1 MIIGV
6 PKEIKN
12 NENRVALTPAG
23 AMELVRRGHKVYVQ
37 STAGVNSGFKD
48 EDYVAQGA
56 EILPTIEDVYA
67 IAEMIVK
74 VKEPIEPEY
83 KLVRKGQL
91 VFTYFHFASSEP
103 LTCAMI
109 DSGAVCCAYETV
121 ERKDRSLP
129 LLIPMSEVAG
139 RMSTQEGRY
148 FLEKPRGGKGVLLGG
163 VPGVKPAKVFVIGAG
178 VVGTAAA
185 RTAAGT
191 GADVTICDISLQRL
205 TYLADVMPKN
215 VKTLM
220 SSEYNIRQ
228 ELKTADLVI
237 GSVLIPGAKA
247 PKLVTRDMLKDMEPG
262 TVMVDV
268 AIDQGGC
275 FETSRPTTH
284 EDPVYYVDGIL
295 HYCVANI
302 PGAVPY
308 TSTLALTNAT
318 MPYMIQLANKGWRE
332 ACKDNE
338 ELRKGLNIVEGKV
351 VYKPVAE
358 AWGLEYEEL
367 VL

>member
-1 MIIGV
+1 MIIGI

-37 STAGVNSGFKD
+37 STAGINSGFKD

-83 KLVRKGQL
+83 KLIRKGQL

-103 LTCAMI
+103 LTRAMI
-109 DSGAVCCAYETV
+109 ESGAICCAYETV

-318 MPYMIQLANKGWRE
+318 MPYVIQLANKGWRE
-332 ACKDNE
+332 ACRDNE

-367 VL
+367 TL